1 MINVHRIIEGC
12 KHCIDKSGYYTNCV
26 KCPYASEDDCTKQL
40 RDDVIDVLKE
50 YRLKLIAE
58 SCVGDYMT
66 NYLKEKGA
74 TEEELNFFHDLRE
87 KYFVHHKSE
96 TNKEQP
102 ELPGISVTSSGQK

>member
-1 MINVHRIIEGC
+1 MIDFHRIIEGC

-26 KCPYASEDDCTKQL
+26 RCPYASKDDCTKQL
-40 RDDVIDVLKE
+40 RDDVIDVLE
-50 YRLKLIAE
+50 AYRLTLIAE

-74 TEEELNFFHDLRE
+74 TEEELKFFQDLRE
-87 KYFVHHKSE
+87 KYFIHHKSE

-102 ELPGISVTSSGQK
+102 ELPGIDI